1 MAGNRE
7 NNMRRPKILWV
18 ALSLFSIFFFTF
30 LGFWLWAEFGFERTI
45 VIYEAARAPAVQ
57 SVVPGTTAI
66 EEAVTEEASRPA
78 PVPETPQWLLPV
90 RWSTMAAAA
99 IVAIYIIYLEALYR
113 RRQRGRVPHI
123 QD

>member
-1 MAGNRE
+1 MDSNRE

-18 ALSLFSIFFFTF
+18 ALGLFSIFFFTF

-45 VIYEAARAPAVQ
+45 VIYEAARAPAAQ
-57 SVVPGTTAI
+57 SVVPGITAT
-66 EEAVTEEASRPA
+66 EEAVTEEARPA

-99 IVAIYIIYLEALYR
+99 IVAIYIIYLEALHR

>member
-18 ALSLFSIFFFTF
+18 ALGLFSIFFFTF
-30 LGFWLWAEFGFERTI
+30 LGFWLWAEYGFERTI

-57 SVVPGTTAI
+57 SVVPGITAT
-66 EEAVTEEASRPA
+66 EEAVTEGTRPA
-78 PVPETPQWLLPV
+78 PVQETPPWLLPV
-90 RWSTMAAAA
+90 RWSMMAAAA
-99 IVAIYIIYLEALYR
+99 IVAIYIIYLEMLYR

-123 QD
+123 RD